1 MPGSVT
7 ISHTDALV
15 MLSHADAE
23 RLTTMMREISH
34 LLDTRGPDRL
44 TDAQVSALC
53 EGKVQHRDELTQ
65 WASELSEYL
74 KAHL

>member
-15 MLSHADAE
+15 MLSHSDAE
-23 RLTTMMREISH
+23 RLSTMMREISN
-34 LLDTRGPDRL
+34 LMAAPGPDRL
-44 TDAQVSALC
+44 SDGQFGALC
-53 EGKVQHRDELTQ
+53 AGRPQERDELAQ
-65 WASELSEYL
+65 WALGLAEYL

>member
-7 ISHTDALV
+7 IGHADALV

-23 RLTTMMREISH
+23 RLTAMMREISN
-34 LLDTRGPDRL
+34 LLQVQGPDRL
-44 TDAQVSALC
+44 TDTQVSALC
-53 EGKVQHRDELTQ
+53 EGKTQHRDELTQ
-65 WASELSEYL
+65 WARELSDYL

>member
-15 MLSHADAE
+15 MLSHPDAE
-23 RLTTMMREISH
+23 RLTTMLREIPR
-34 LLDTRGPDRL
+34 LLAMEGPDRL
-44 TDAQVSALC
+44 TDAQIGALS
-53 EGKVQHRDELTQ
+53 GGRVQHRDELAQ
-65 WASELSEYL
+65 WAKELSEYL